1 MKALRTSTVE
11 NARKLLPATPL
22 DQVIMEDLLPQ
33 VFVESQLSRALV
45 HQVEEDSVQGED
57 ELQRETQE

>member
-1 MKALRTSTVE
+1 MQTSTVE
-11 NARKLLPATPL
+11 NARKLFPATPL
-22 DQVIMEDLLPQ
+22 DQVIMEDLLPE
-33 VFVESQLSRALV
+33 VFVEGQLSRALV

>member
-1 MKALRTSTVE
+1 MRTSAVE
-11 NARKLLPATPL
+11 NARKLFPATPL
-22 DQVIMEDLLPQ
+22 DQVIIEDLLPE
-33 VFVESQLSRALV
+33 VFVEGQLSRALV